1 MELILNSVVLILLC
15 LAISY
20 CWKLNRKIQDL
31 QNSRGDIKNLIK
43 SLDASING
51 ANNNIAE
58 FKKLTNRSI
67 IEMSDYI
74 KQSEELSGD
83 LSFLIERANSSAD
96 ELELKIK
103 KASALSK
110 KIPVKKS
117 SIPKSSKSTSI
128 STKKKNLEKL

>member
-1 MELILNSVVLILLC
+1 MELVLNSVVLILLC
-15 LAISY
+15 LAIAY

-58 FKKLTNRSI
+58 FKELTNRSI
-67 IEMSDYI
+67 IEMSNYI

-96 ELELKIK
+96 LLELKIK

-110 KIPVKKS
+110 KTPVKKS
-117 SIPKSSKSTSI
+117 SVSKSPKNKRVT
-128 STKKKNLEKL
+128 TKKKNLEKL

>member
-15 LAISY
+15 LAIAY
-20 CWKLNRKIQDL
+20 CWKLNKKIQDL

-110 KIPVKKS
+110 K
-117 SIPKSSKSTSI
+117 
-128 STKKKNLEKL
+128 KLGI

>member
-15 LAISY
+15 LAIAY
-20 CWKLNRKIQDL
+20 CWKLNGKIQDL

-43 SLDASING
+43 SLDSSITS
-51 ANNNIAE
+51 ANHNIAE
-58 FKKLTNRSI
+58 LKKLTSTTI

-83 LSFLIERANSSAD
+83 LSFLIERARNLAD
-96 ELELKIK
+96 ELELSTN

-110 KIPVKKS
+110 KASANKS
-117 SIPKSSKSTSI
+117 SSSRSLKNKSTSI
-128 STKKKNLEKL
+128 RKKNLEKS

>member
-15 LAISY
+15 LAIAY

-110 KIPVKKS
+110 KTSVKKS
-117 SIPKSSKSTSI
+117 SVSKSPKNTSVT
-128 STKKKNLEKL
+128 TKKKNLEKL

>member
-15 LAISY
+15 LAIAY

>member
-15 LAISY
+15 LAIAY
-20 CWKLNRKIQDL
+20 CWKLNKKIQDL

-110 KIPVKKS
+110 KTSVKKFQVLCDVN
-117 SIPKSSKSTSI
+117 TS
-128 STKKKNLEKL
+128 

>member
-15 LAISY
+15 LAIAY
-20 CWKLNRKIQDL
+20 CWKLNKKIQDL

-117 SIPKSSKSTSI
+117 LVSKSPKSTSI
-128 STKKKNLEKL
+128 NTKKKNLEKL